1 MSKSNEKIILLN
13 EGQMKL
19 VDYLVS
25 SCATFLEVE
34 VSKKKEKNSAELTV
48 DLIKGIESK
57 LREDYLNAMMGE
69 DELSKLKAE
78 HQKEVE
84 RYQKKVKELEERLNQ
99 RTKLSKEE
107 Q

>member
-34 VSKKKEKNSAELTV
+34 VPKKKEKTNAELTI
-48 DLIKGIESK
+48 DLIKGIEYK

-78 HQKEVE
+78 HQKVVE
-84 RYQKKVKELEERLNQ
+84 RYQKKVKELEEQLK
-99 RTKLSKEE
+99 TK
-107 Q
+107 